1 MVGFSIFSKRIE
13 YAISWFSHIIS
24 SFSVW
29 CDYCGICTTNL
40 LLQMLYGINTS
51 EAVVYG
57 EQIIYVS
64 RLPYKFIMA
73 ILSKKLSFSLFDCFN
88 VRLIFDHSFYNYHAY
103 SDNFTLFSPI

>member
-1 MVGFSIFSKRIE
+1 MNPLGAGEV
-13 YAISWFSHIIS
+13 
-24 SFSVW
+24 
-29 CDYCGICTTNL
+29 YCGICTTTL
-40 LLQMLYGINTS
+40 LLQMLYGIKTS

-88 VRLIFDHSFYNYHAY
+88 VRLIFDHSFYNY
-103 SDNFTLFSPI
+103 